1 MQPTN
6 HSRRTQHRAVP
17 QYIPVSPPPQPQYFQ
32 PAPPP
37 PQPAGKPK
45 KEKKPRRRFSL
56 IRTAL
61 MLIGLVTVL
70 VVLARYVIVPVLV
83 LLPQWMGGAV

>member
-6 HSRRTQHRAVP
+6 HPRRTQHRAVP
-17 QYIPVSPPPQPQYFQ
+17 QYIPVPPPQQPQYFQ

-45 KEKKPRRRFSL
+45 KEKKPRRRFSF

-61 MLIGLVTVL
+61 MLIGLATVL
-70 VVLARYVIVPVLV
+70 VVLARYVVIPVLV